1 MELAPDD
8 KQHSE
13 SSFIQRQTEVILIL
27 SMNSFYGKNIAELK
41 DIRQLCF
48 KLSQVADEKWIE
60 K

>member
-41 DIRQLCF
+41 DIL
-48 KLSQVADEKWIE
+48 KDILTITLQVKPSGG
-60 K
+60 